1 MSNFISVLGL
11 EFREI
16 FKTLIHTDK
25 YLKLGAGFLIAI
37 FASHDI
43 FAIKWKWQ
51 EKLYFESWANGYELG
66 SPS

>member
-43 FAIKWKWQ
+43 FAIKWK
-51 EKLYFESWANGYELG
+51 
-66 SPS
+66 